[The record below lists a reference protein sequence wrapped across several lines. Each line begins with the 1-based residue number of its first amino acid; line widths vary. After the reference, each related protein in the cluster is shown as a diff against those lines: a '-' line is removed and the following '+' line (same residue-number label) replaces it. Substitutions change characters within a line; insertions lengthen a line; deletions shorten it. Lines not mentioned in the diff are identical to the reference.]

1 MRVKCRNAVAL
12 TREHSYYDPAHMS
25 RSMRV
30 VLIDDHPVLREG
42 LAMFLSHQDDVEC
55 IGQAADQAA
64 ATELLARERPDI
76 AVIDLALGAEDGLEI
91 VRSMRTLSPETKTLV
106 LTMHEEHDYVRAAV
120 LAGADGYVLK
130 RGSAKDVIDAMRRV
144 MAGEHY
150 LDPSLGDQP
159 FESYLVA
166 PSSEQRLAVLT
177 PRERQVFE
185 LVARGVTHREIAEQL
200 GIGKKSVDT
209 YRARLYQK
217 LGINTRAELV
227 EVAIAHGVLLK
238 R

>member
-1 MRVKCRNAVAL
+1 
-12 TREHSYYDPAHMS
+12 MS
-25 RSMRV
+25 PLRV

-42 LAMFLSHQDDVEC
+42 LAMFLAHQDDFEC
-55 IGQAADQAA
+55 VGQAADKAA
-64 ATELLARERPDI
+64 ATGLLTAERPDL
-76 AVIDLALGAEDGLEI
+76 AVVDLALGAEDGLEL
-91 VRSMRTLSPETKTLV
+91 VRSMRSLSPNTKTLV
-106 LTMHEEHDYVRAAV
+106 LTMHEEHDYVRAAL
-120 LAGADGYVLK
+120 LAGANGYALK
-130 RGSAKDVIDAMRRV
+130 RGSAKDVIDALRRV

-150 LDPSLGDQP
+150 LDAGLGDK
-159 FESYLVA
+159 SWDAYLVSGA
-166 PSSEQRLAVLT
+166 TEQRLAVLT

-217 LGINTRAELV
+217 LGINSRAELV
-227 EVAIAHGVLLK
+227 AIALELGVLQK

>member
-1 MRVKCRNAVAL
+1 
-12 TREHSYYDPAHMS
+12 MS
-25 RSMRV
+25 RTVRV

-42 LAMFLSHQDDVEC
+42 LAMFLQHQEDVEC
-55 IGQAADQAA
+55 VGQAADQAT
-64 ATELLARERPDI
+64 ATELVLRERPDI
-76 AVIDLALGAEDGLEI
+76 AVVDLALGAEDGLEL
-91 VRSMRTLSPETKTLV
+91 VRSMRNLSPQTKTLV
-106 LTMHEEHDYVRAAV
+106 LTMHDEREYVRAAV
-120 LAGADGYVLK
+120 LAGAQGYVLK
-130 RGSAKDVIDAMRRV
+130 RGSARDVIDAIRRV
-144 MAGEHY
+144 MEGENY

-177 PRERQVFE
+177 PRERQVLE

-217 LGINTRAELV
+217 LGINSRAELV
-227 EVAIAHGVLLK
+227 EVAIKHGVLQK

>member
-1 MRVKCRNAVAL
+1 
-12 TREHSYYDPAHMS
+12 MS
-25 RSMRV
+25 SRPCRV

-42 LAMFLSHQDDVEC
+42 MAMFIHHQEDLQCV
-55 IGQAADQAA
+55 GQAADQAA
-64 ATELLARERPDI
+64 GAALLAETKPDL
-76 AVIDLALGAEDGLEI
+76 AVVDLALGAEDGLEL
-91 VRSMRTLSPETKTLV
+91 VRSAGALSPETKTLV
-106 LTMHEEHDYVRAAV
+106 FTMHEEREYVRAA
-120 LAGADGYVLK
+120 LIAGANGYALK
-130 RGSAKDVIDAMRRV
+130 RGSSSGVLDAIRRV

-150 LDPSLGDQP
+150 LDPGLGDTTWEEYFTP
-159 FESYLVA
+159 
-166 PSSEQRLAVLT
+166 PSSEQRLSVLT

-217 LGINTRAELV
+217 LGISSRAELV
-227 EVAIAHGVLLK
+227 EVALEHGVLQK

>member
-1 MRVKCRNAVAL
+1 
-12 TREHSYYDPAHMS
+12 MS

-42 LAMFLSHQDDVEC
+42 LAMFLQHQDDVEC
-55 IGQAADQAA
+55 VGQAADHAA
-64 ATELLARERPDI
+64 ATELLARERPDV
-76 AVIDLALGAEDGLEI
+76 AVVDLALGAEDGLEI
-91 VRSMRTLSPETKTLV
+91 VRSMKALSPETKTLV

-120 LAGADGYVLK
+120 LAGANGYALK
-130 RGSAKDVIDAMRRV
+130 RNSMRDVVDAMRRV
-144 MAGEHY
+144 VAGEHY
-150 LDPSLGDQP
+150 LDAALGDQP

-166 PSSEQRLAVLT
+166 PANEQRLSVLT

-217 LGINTRAELV
+217 LGINSRAELV
-227 EVAIAHGVLLK
+227 QVALENGLLQK